1 MRAISISTGVALAL
15 AALALFSLG
24 VMLNSQSRRAQ
35 QLKDSVGGR
44 HVPLKRAAGMQQRE
58 AQVQKTLAEI
68 LDVTQRRG
76 RCNLLIF
83 GFGYD
88 PSFWSYA
95 NPNGTTAFLEDSQ
108 ERIDRII
115 MRHVGRPLTVHKVQY
130 TTQMKRDEKKFQN
143 SSNWPS
149 LQMQLP
155 AQVLSTSWDVII
167 VDAPRGFGS
176 HPGRWQSIYMA
187 AHLKRPPNSLTVVDD
202 CERPL
207 ESSFANAIFGRERLE
222 ERIGRPRSKLVKDNQ
237 QCYYRDQPGGL
248 VRDAAETKKG
258 SKEAAATRN
267 MIIML
272 APNASGKEARAK
284 KLKKKYTSDSK
295 KDTEITQW
303 LEKVLKSFEGSG
315 QGGGGTLDSK
325 TLQKLLGDPLVY
337 DVRNHLQAFT
347 GLSSAELDRR
357 LARADKHHF
366 EVGHAF
372 ADPKSATELA
382 WFYST
387 SSEYLFANAV
397 HPALNLGL
405 TPADG
410 PVLDYSAGVGNTVIL
425 LASQGIPC
433 IYFGIGLIE
442 SAFAEYRIRR
452 LGLQHLVTFL
462 KPHDMSTNWGF
473 DPRNVL
479 KNDTYGT
486 ILAMDVLE
494 HIPKWEET
502 VRAMVHS
509 LRPGGRIFEHTPFSR
524 DSPRTPVD
532 LRVHVGRGT
541 LSMSEAMGPQMKFL
555 NSIGTGTNVGT
566 NVWRKARSV

>member
-1 MRAISISTGVALAL
+1 
-15 AALALFSLG
+15 
-24 VMLNSQSRRAQ
+24 ML
-35 QLKDSVGGR
+35 
-44 HVPLKRAAGMQQRE
+44 
-58 AQVQKTLAEI
+58 T
-68 LDVTQRRG
+68 
-76 RCNLLIF
+76 
-83 GFGYD
+83 
-88 PSFWSYA
+88 
-95 NPNGTTAFLEDSQ
+95 
-108 ERIDRII
+108 
-115 MRHVGRPLTVHKVQY
+115 
-130 TTQMKRDEKKFQN
+130 
-143 SSNWPS
+143 
-149 LQMQLP
+149 
-155 AQVLSTSWDVII
+155 
-167 VDAPRGFGS
+167 
-176 HPGRWQSIYMA
+176 
-187 AHLKRPPNSLTVVDD
+187 
-202 CERPL
+202 
-207 ESSFANAIFGRERLE
+207 
-222 ERIGRPRSKLVKDNQ
+222 
-237 QCYYRDQPGGL
+237 
-248 VRDAAETKKG
+248 
-258 SKEAAATRN
+258 
-267 MIIML
+267 
-272 APNASGKEARAK
+272 PNASGKASRAK
-284 KLKKKYTSDSK
+284 KLKKKKTSDSK
-295 KDTEITQW
+295 KDTETTQW

-315 QGGGGTLDSK
+315 QGGGGALDSK

-337 DVRNHLQAFT
+337 NVRDHLQAFT

-366 EVGHAF
+366 EEVGHAF
-372 ADPKSATELA
+372 ADPKSATELV

-397 HPALNLGL
+397 HPALNFSL

-433 IYFGIGLIE
+433 TYFGIGLIE

-473 DPRNVL
+473 DPLNVL

-486 ILAMDVLE
+486 ILALDVLE

-502 VRAMVHS
+502 VVAMVRS

-555 NSIGTGTNVGT
+555 NLIGTGTNVGT
-566 NVWRKARSV
+566 NVWRKAGSV